1 MEYNLNEIS
10 TSENEIEITLK
21 YDEIKSDIDEE
32 IKKQSKKI
40 QVPGFR
46 KGKVPPAMVKKLY
59 GDALA
64 YEASEKVANTRFW
77 KIAETKELNPIGQP
91 VMTDLDFKPGNDL
104 KFKVKYEIMP
114 KLDIK
119 NYVNQSIEV
128 PDLIVRD
135 EEVEKEIEHIKNSNS
150 TTEDA
155 DIIGDDLQYKI
166 DVELFRLNENNEQ
179 DEKSK
184 SEKLQIDLTNE
195 RVQPDIKENAKGK
208 KTGDSFNFTFDDERT
223 VKNKDGI
230 DEKIVE
236 KLNYKVLILSI
247 KKIVPPELNEE
258 LVKKVT
264 KGKASNEEELKQQIK
279 DDIQKYYDQ
288 RTDEFIRTKLISMI
302 IKNNDFIPPTSF
314 VSNLLEEMI
323 KSEEER
329 LKKQGIKKIDKDEIR
344 NYFKPGA
351 ENEVK
356 WYLLRAAIQKKENIE
371 ITDKDLE
378 EMAAMESEKTGLP
391 VDKLMNYYKNSNQHE
406 KLIDKKLF
414 DFLKGNNKIKKVDP
428 AKFTKP
434 EKEEK
439 NV

>member
-1 MEYNLNEIS
+1 MEYNVNEIS
-10 TSENEIEITLK
+10 MSEKEIEITLK

-32 IKKQSKKI
+32 IKKQSKKL

-59 GDALA
+59 GDALE

-77 KIAETKELNPIGQP
+77 KIAESRELNPIGQP

-104 KFKVKYEIMP
+104 KYKVKFEIMP

-119 NYVNQSIEV
+119 NYINQSIEV

-150 TTEDA
+150 STEDA
-155 DIIGDDLQYKI
+155 VVIGDDLQFKI
-166 DVELFRLNENNEQ
+166 DVELFRLNENNEPDQ
-179 DEKSK
+179 NAK
-184 SEKLQIDLTNE
+184 SEKLEIDLTNN
-195 RVQPDIKENAKGK
+195 RVQKEIKDNAKGK
-208 KTGDSFNFTFDDERT
+208 KVGDYFNFSFDDERT
-223 VKNKDGI
+223 VKNKDGN

-236 KLNYKVLILSI
+236 HLNYKILILSI
-247 KKIVPPELNEE
+247 KKIILPELNEE

-279 DDIQKYYDQ
+279 NDIQNYYDQ

-314 VSNLLEEMI
+314 VANLSEEMI

-329 LKKQGIKKIDKDEIR
+329 LKKQGIKKFDKDELR

-371 ITDKDLE
+371 VTDNDLE
-378 EMAAMESEKTGLP
+378 EMAAKESEKTGLP
-391 VDKLMNYYKNSNQHE
+391 VDKLMNFYRNSNQKE

-414 DFLKGNNKIKKVDP
+414 DFLKEKNNIKKVDP

>member
-59 GDALA
+59 GDALE

-119 NYVNQSIEV
+119 NYINQSIEV